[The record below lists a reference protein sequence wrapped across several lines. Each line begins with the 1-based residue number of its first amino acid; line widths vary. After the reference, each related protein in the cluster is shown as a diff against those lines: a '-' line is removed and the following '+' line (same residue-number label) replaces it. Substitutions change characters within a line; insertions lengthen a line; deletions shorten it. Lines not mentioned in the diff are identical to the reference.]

1 MGGSKKCHVLFD
13 GSLPSTIN
21 IHFYLNSDN
30 SISNALQIF
39 GSDDQESKFLPHM
52 TFCPWPVFRNQG
64 FHFALEDFSKNSLK
78 EIWDSFSVSISPTF
92 FKQVFCMK
100 VFFTAFLCWQFGF
113 CNFLAKG
120 NQHKSCLGIH
130 GEIDY
135 RILLFSLHVHCWRS
149 WSTFLKPDE
158 LT

>member
-64 FHFALEDFSKNSLK
+64 FHFALEDFSKKLVGGNLGLFLGVNFTN
-78 EIWDSFSVSISPTF
+78 IF
-92 FKQVFCMK
+92 QAGFCMK
-100 VFFTAFLCWQFGF
+100 VFFTAFLC
-113 CNFLAKG
+113 
-120 NQHKSCLGIH
+120 
-130 GEIDY
+130 
-135 RILLFSLHVHCWRS
+135 
-149 WSTFLKPDE
+149 
-158 LT
+158 